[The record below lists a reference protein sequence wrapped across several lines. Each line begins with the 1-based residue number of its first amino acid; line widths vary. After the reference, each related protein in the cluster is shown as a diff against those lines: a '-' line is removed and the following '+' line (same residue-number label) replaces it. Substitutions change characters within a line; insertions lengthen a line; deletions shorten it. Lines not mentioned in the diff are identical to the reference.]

1 MEKEGKTSSL
11 KKGERAEEG
20 GRAAIAIVR
29 LFNYIQA
36 TFENNLKVFLT
47 GEIVTVQAF
56 FRSLFNVPF
65 EKYVFP
71 T

>member
-1 MEKEGKTSSL
+1 MKTGKGGKDELS

-29 LFNYIQA
+29 LFNCIQA

-47 GEIVTVQAF
+47 GEIVIVQAF
-56 FRSLFNVPF
+56 FRSPF